1 LTIKN
6 DSLGAQRIKFLI
18 KNKTNTPNQFYFFGT
33 VHASQLIDKNLGVF
47 MVQEARCVNCGFNI
61 EKDYILFINGTEYT
75 FDSFEC
81 AVNFVAPR
89 CSHCNSI
96 IMGHGIKHAGE
107 IFCCQT
113 CSKEESHSHVL
124 P

>member
-1 LTIKN
+1 
-6 DSLGAQRIKFLI
+6 
-18 KNKTNTPNQFYFFGT
+18 
-33 VHASQLIDKNLGVF
+33 

-89 CSHCNSI
+89 CANCNSI
-96 IMGHGIKHAGE
+96 IMGHGIKYSDE
-107 IFCCQT
+107 IFCSQI
-113 CSKEESHSHVL
+113 CSKDENHSPVV